1 MNPLLISLYQGD
13 YHLGVAALIN
23 SALRHG
29 FDGRIAL
36 YHNEPRL
43 PRWTSQ
49 LVATGPE
56 TFRSGDIKISFHRLN
71 APRHFGYEKPFA
83 MCEALETHPDC
94 DSVIYADPD
103 VLFLAPWGFFENW
116 ISQGVAYCLDS
127 QFPYLPAQHPWR
139 AEWRKLVTDA
149 TGLTTRSVGNYP
161 NSGFVALPRT
171 QIAFLELWKTLTKFY
186 EQHGGDTS
194 SFCLEERHR
203 AIVGDQDLMAAALM
217 AWSGP
222 ESILGPEGMGFT
234 EYYFA
239 LCHDIGRPKAWKR
252 NFAREAIQGVK
263 PSRGSALFQDYSQS
277 PIALFSQKEFNSR
290 KFSFRMAQAISRLWK
305 R

>member
-1 MNPLLISLYQGD
+1 MKPLLISLYQGN

-36 YHNEPRL
+36 YHNESRL
-43 PRWTSQ
+43 PKWTNQ
-49 LVATGPE
+49 LISTGPE
-56 TFRSGDIKISFHRLN
+56 TFRSGDVKISFHRLN

-83 MCEALETHPDC
+83 MSEAFETFPDC

-103 VLFLAPWGFFENW
+103 VLFLGPWAFFENW
-116 ISQGVAYCLDS
+116 ITLGVAFCLDS
-127 QFPYLPAQHPWR
+127 QFPYLPAEHPWR
-139 AEWRKLVTDA
+139 AEWKKLVGNA
-149 TGLTTRSVGNYP
+149 TGLTCRSVANYP
-161 NSGFVALPRT
+161 NSGFVALPRS
-171 QIAFLELWKTLTKFY
+171 QAAFLELWKKLTLYY
-186 EQHGGDTS
+186 EKQGGDTS
-194 SFCLEERHR
+194 SFYLEKRHQ

-217 AWSGP
+217 GWTGP

-252 NFAREAIQGVK
+252 NFTREALQGVK
-263 PSRGSALFQDYSQS
+263 PSRGSALFLEYSQS
-277 PIALFSQKEFNSR
+277 PIALFTPQQFKSR
-290 KFSFRMAQAISRLWK
+290 SLSFRVAQAISRFWK